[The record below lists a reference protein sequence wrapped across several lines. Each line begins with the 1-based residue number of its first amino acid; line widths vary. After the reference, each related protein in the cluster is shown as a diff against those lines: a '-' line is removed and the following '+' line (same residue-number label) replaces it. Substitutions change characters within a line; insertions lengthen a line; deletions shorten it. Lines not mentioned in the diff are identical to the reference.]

1 MPRPTLRVAPICGA
15 KIFVGRAR
23 EPTLRELRRLAAF
36 PPITDRGECN
46 FPLYSERFW
55 GASEAQ
61 RPDGRVCNRQTQ
73 LGKSAAMQLKPTT
86 SETATRPEVGNA
98 PIATGLPISR
108 AELEKLVRWL
118 PAKEVTL
125 LFEIY
130 DRARSDPDLTRPA
143 LLLCSAY
150 ATTVARM
157 LDQDPFPTVT
167 KKIKDHLAQ
176 LRERDGL

>member
-1 MPRPTLRVAPICGA
+1 
-15 KIFVGRAR
+15 
-23 EPTLRELRRLAAF
+23 
-36 PPITDRGECN
+36 
-46 FPLYSERFW
+46 
-55 GASEAQ
+55 
-61 RPDGRVCNRQTQ
+61 
-73 LGKSAAMQLKPTT
+73 MQLKPNT
-86 SETATRPEVGNA
+86 SEAATSPEVGNA
-98 PIATGLPISR
+98 PVATGLPIDR
-108 AELEKLVRWL
+108 AELEKLARWL

-167 KKIKDHLAQ
+167 KEIKHRLAQ